1 MTNGKYS
8 AICQEKSCS
17 FALCDLDDM
26 YIANGAA
33 LMHNEATGHRTFIF
47 TEV

>member
-1 MTNGKYS
+1 MTKGKYS
-8 AICQEKSCS
+8 AICQEECCK

-26 YIANGAA
+26 WIANGAA
-33 LMHNEATGHRTFIF
+33 LTHHEATGHRTFLF